1 MCIPTSNC
9 CLGKDKGT
17 NGETKTRL
25 SDISG
30 GVHDPL
36 DGGGEL
42 IGLTELSHDELD
54 LKPMLFLMMGMG
66 EKRMIHSVL
75 YSE

>member
-42 IGLTELSHDELD
+42 IGLTE
-54 LKPMLFLMMGMG
+54 PMLFLMMGMG